1 MSLMGKAHLV
11 IMWSVDSSEEG
22 EWDRIFASHGEWMTG
37 HPRDG
42 DVALL
47 SYTIS
52 KGPERSSPLDPSS
65 EPTGRTMFVLD
76 EYYESPAGI
85 TRHWEEAM
93 KTWADDLGAVV
104 QGSARATVATLHSGT
119 VVNALW

>member
-1 MSLMGKAHLV
+1 MICTRVRSRRSCLALVQGHVDSSRTEPGIEQYQMKGRPMSLMGKAHLV

-22 EWDRIFASHGEWMTG
+22 EWDRIFASHGEWIIG

-52 KGPERSSPLDPSS
+52 KGPERSSLLDPSS
-65 EPTGRTMFVLD
+65 EPTG
-76 EYYESPAGI
+76 
-85 TRHWEEAM
+85 
-93 KTWADDLGAVV
+93 
-104 QGSARATVATLHSGT
+104 
-119 VVNALW
+119 